1 MMVNKK
7 WVSPASTKI
16 SVLFVFCILIL
27 YSKIG
32 AQVFDPRNLA
42 ISIVTTS
49 NIYEGKNQGQA
60 NLIIINKSKQKVPA
74 TGWKI
79 YFNSKNG
86 IVLPVA
92 ETRFTLN
99 QSNGNLFQLTP
110 KDSFKGIL
118 AGENIK
124 INIVF
129 DGLILNKNDQPE
141 GFYLVWDTRP
151 TKGINLKNL
160 TITPLPLQAV
170 DGVIVSD
177 FASIIYNK
185 NQSVEKIPAGNLTKV
200 FPTPVSYQASTSSF
214 LLKNTVQITTNAL
227 FNKEAKLLADDL
239 FILLGKK
246 IMFSPTVNAGSTI
259 SLIKKD
265 AIVAEGYELTVNGK
279 EIIIAASTPTGI
291 FYGIQSLKSLL
302 PLSVWDKVKNKKS
315 IIVPGVSIT
324 DAPRFGYR
332 GFMLDVARNFQT
344 KKEILRILDLM
355 ALYKLNVFHFHLTED
370 EGWRIEIDGL
380 PELTDLGAKRGHT
393 LNEKTNMPSAYGSG
407 ALIDSLYGSGFYTK
421 ADFVEIL
428 RYATDRHIKV
438 IPEIETPGHA
448 RAAIKAMDARYEKFI
463 KLGDKEA
470 ASEYF
475 LRDVKDESVY
485 TTAQSLH
492 DNVMNV
498 ALPST
503 YAFIEKVVTEV
514 VKLYKQAGA
523 PLTTIHLG
531 GDEVPSGVWEKSPDH
546 IALIK
551 NDPEIKDVDGIW
563 YYYIAKINNILKAKG
578 LTLSGWEEIAFKK
591 ILADGKRIVIPN
603 PDFVKN
609 DMKLYVWNNLQGSE
623 DLAYKLANAGYKVV
637 LTFVTNYY
645 FDMAQYK
652 TYDEPGY
659 YWGGY
664 TDLEK
669 SYRFIPFDYLKNI
682 KIGLDGKPA
691 DKDYF
696 NNKIKISDKG
706 KENIIGLQ
714 GAMWSE
720 TLKGP
725 QQMEYMILPRLTAL
739 AENAWAKNPEWATEN
754 DTAKADALYGKAWAQ
769 YNQQLGLR
777 ELPRL
782 DKYAGGFNYRI
793 PFAGAIVKKGKVYA
807 NVQFPGL
814 TIRYTAN
821 GKEPTLK
828 SSIYREPIAQKG
840 IVKLKVFNKMGRS
853 GIVTV
858 IENN

>member
-1 MMVNKK
+1 MINKK

-16 SVLFVFCILIL
+16 SVLFIFCILVL
-27 YSKIG
+27 YSKIR

-49 NIYEGKNQGQA
+49 NIYEGKKLGQA
-60 NLIIINKSKQKVPA
+60 NFILTNKLKQKVPA

-79 YFNSKNG
+79 YFNSKND
-86 IVLPVA
+86 IKLPAA

-110 KDSFKGIL
+110 NDSFKGIP

-124 INIVF
+124 IEIVF
-129 DGLILNKNDQPE
+129 DGQILNKNDQPE
-141 GFYLVWDTRP
+141 GFYFVWDNKP
-151 TKGINLKNL
+151 TKGINIKNL

-170 DGVIVSD
+170 NGTIISD

-185 NQSVEKIPAGNLTKV
+185 NVTVEKITEQNLIKV
-200 FPTPVSYQASTSSF
+200 FPTPISYQTNTSSF
-214 LLKNTVQITTNAL
+214 LLKNTIQISTNTI

-239 FILLGKK
+239 YILLGKK
-246 IMFSPTVNAGSTI
+246 IMFSPTVNAGNTI

-265 AIVAEGYELTVNGK
+265 AIAAEGYELTVNGN

-302 PLSVWDKVKNKKS
+302 PLTAWDKVKNKKS
-315 IIVPGVSIT
+315 ILVPGVLIT

-344 KKEILRILDLM
+344 KKEILKVLDLM
-355 ALYKLNVFHFHLTED
+355 ALYKLNTFHFHLTED
-370 EGWRIEIDGL
+370 EGWRLEIDGL
-380 PELTDLGAKRGHT
+380 PELTNIGARRGHT
-393 LNEKTNMPSAYGSG
+393 LDAQTNMPAAYGSG
-407 ALIDSLYGSGFYTK
+407 ALNDSLYGSGFYTK
-421 ADFVEIL
+421 KDFIEIL
-428 RYATDRHIKV
+428 KYATARHIKV

-448 RAAIKAMDARYEKFI
+448 RAAIKAMDVRYNLLMKQGRET
-463 KLGDKEA
+463 EA
-470 ASEYF
+470 LQYF
-475 LRDVKDESVY
+475 LRDMKDESVY

-492 DNVMNV
+492 DNVMDV

-503 YAFIEKVVTEV
+503 YTFIDKVVSEV
-514 VKLYKQAGA
+514 VKLYNQAGA

-531 GDEVPSGVWEKSPDH
+531 GDEVPGGVWQKSPDH

-551 NDPEIKDVDGIW
+551 NVPEIKDVDGIW
-563 YYYIAKINNILKAKG
+563 YYYISKVNNILKAKG

-591 ILADGKRIVIPN
+591 TLIDGKKTIIPN
-603 PDFVKN
+603 PDFVKE
-609 DMKLYVWNNLQGSE
+609 DMKLYVWNNLTGSE
-623 DLAYKLANAGYKVV
+623 DLAYRMANAGYKVV
-637 LTFVTNYY
+637 LTFVTNFY

-669 SYRFIPFDYLKNI
+669 TFRFIPFDYLKNVET
-682 KIGLDGKPA
+682 GLDGKPA
-691 DKDYF
+691 DKAYF
-696 NNKIKISDKG
+696 NSKEQLTEKG
-706 KENIIGLQ
+706 KQNIVGVQ

-739 AENAWAKNPEWATEN
+739 AENAWAKNPEWATET
-754 DTAKADALYGKAWAQ
+754 DTAKAADLYNKAWSK
-769 YNQQLGLR
+769 YNNQLGLR

-793 PFAGAIVKKGKVYA
+793 PFAGAIVKDGRVYA

-814 TIRYTAN
+814 IIRYTTN
-821 GKEPTLK
+821 GQEPTIT
-828 SSIYREPIAQKG
+828 SRIYQQPINQKG
-840 IVKLKVFNKMGRS
+840 MIKLKVFNKMGRS
-853 GIVTV
+853 GNATV
-858 IENN
+858 IENK

>member
-1 MMVNKK
+1 MFKNKK
-7 WVSPASTKI
+7 LLRPSFYRISQFLLMGLLIISFKTK
-16 SVLFVFCILIL
+16 
-27 YSKIG
+27 
-32 AQVFDPRNLA
+32 AQVFDPNKIA
-42 ISIVTTS
+42 ISIVT
-49 NIYEGKNQGQA
+49 NDNNYEGKKQGKA
-60 NLIIINKSKQKVPA
+60 TLSIINNSKQNFPA
-74 TGWKI
+74 TDWRI

-86 IVLPVA
+86 IILPA
-92 ETRFTLN
+92 AQSNFTLN

-110 KDSFKGIL
+110 KESFTGIA
-118 AGENIK
+118 AGKNVGID
-124 INIVF
+124 IVF
-129 DGLILNKNDQPE
+129 DGQLLNKNDQPE
-141 GFYLVWDTRP
+141 GFYLVWDNAP
-151 TKGINLKNL
+151 AKGINIRNL
-160 TITPLPLQAV
+160 TTLPLPLQAV
-170 DGVIVSD
+170 NGAIISD
-177 FASIIYNK
+177 FAAITYNE
-185 NQSVEKIPAGNLTKV
+185 NQAIEKLPEENILKV
-200 FPTPVSYQASTSSF
+200 FPTPVIYQTIASSF
-214 LLKNTVQITTNAL
+214 LLNSSVQISTDGL
-227 FNKEAKLLADDL
+227 FNNEAKLLAADL
-239 FILLGKK
+239 FLLLKK
-246 IMFSPTVNAGSTI
+246 RIMFSPTVNAGRTI
-259 SLIKKD
+259 SLIKKEG
-265 AIVAEGYELTVNGK
+265 IVAEGYELIVEAKG
-279 EIIIAASTPTGI
+279 IIIAASTPTGI

-302 PLSVWDKVKNKKS
+302 PISAWNVGTGKK
-315 IIVPGVSIT
+315 IISVPGVSIT

-344 KKEILRILDLM
+344 KKEIFKILDLM
-355 ALYKLNVFHFHLTED
+355 ALYKLNTFHFHLTED

-380 PELTDLGAKRGHT
+380 PELTNLGAKRGHT
-393 LNEKTNMPSAYGSG
+393 LDEKNNMPSAYGSG
-407 ALIDSLYGSGFYTK
+407 ALKDSLYGSGFYTK

-463 KLGDKEA
+463 KLGKIEA
-470 ASEYF
+470 ALQYF

-492 DNVMNV
+492 DNVMDV

-503 YAFIEKVVTEV
+503 YAFIDKVVTEV

-523 PLTTIHLG
+523 TLTTIHLG

-551 NDPEIKDVDGIW
+551 NVPEIKDVDGIW
-563 YYYIAKINNILKAKG
+563 YYYISKVNNILKAKG

-591 ILADGKRIVIPN
+591 TLIDGKKTVIPN
-603 PDFVKN
+603 PDFVKE

-623 DLAYKLANAGYKVV
+623 DLAYKMANAGYKTI
-637 LTFVTNYY
+637 LTFVTNFY

-669 SYRFIPFDYLKNI
+669 SYHFIPFDYLKNI

-696 NNKIKISDKG
+696 NNKIRLTDKG

-725 QQMEYMILPRLTAL
+725 KQMEYMILPRLTAL
-739 AENAWAKNPEWATEN
+739 AENAWAKNPEWASEN
-754 DTAKADALYGKAWAQ
+754 DTTKAANLYGKAWAQ

-793 PFAGAIVKKGKVYA
+793 PFAGALVKEGKVYA
-807 NVQFPGL
+807 NVQFPGFI
-814 TIRYTAN
+814 IRYTTN

-828 SSIYREPIAQKG
+828 SSIYQAPIAQKG
-840 IVKLKVFNKMGRS
+840 MIKLKVFNKMGRS

-858 IENN
+858 IENK